1 MLWRKQQSSTLPNGE
16 SIKNYYTW
24 KETGKCEPQPG
35 EKPISRNHP
44 EMTKMIE
51 LADTD
56 FKRFYTY
63 AHIYKGK
70 HEYNDERN

>member
-1 MLWRKQQSSTLPNGE
+1 
-16 SIKNYYTW
+16 
-24 KETGKCEPQPG
+24 
-35 EKPISRNHP
+35 
-44 EMTKMIE
+44 MIE

-70 HEYNDERN
+70 HEYNDKRN

>member
-1 MLWRKQQSSTLPNGE
+1 MIE
-16 SIKNYYTW
+16 
-24 KETGKCEPQPG
+24 
-35 EKPISRNHP
+35 
-44 EMTKMIE
+44 MIE